1 MNIITAILPALVILL
16 FILNIFYNGNT
27 VQSCLFFIL
36 CMLPF
41 MDLKITKEA
50 WGGFKMFD
58 ALCFYC
64 LVFLLK
70 DFTTINLKHRNNFY
84 LLLFMALGIVV
95 LLGGLLSEFP
105 GKAYLN
111 LVKIFP
117 IFIFGRFL
125 LTECFRDNLFHI
137 KAIKALKIS
146 YLISLAFL
154 AVQVVI
160 GLKFTFY
167 SELSPNTIDPVFHI
181 VRYPGVF
188 YDSQGHGQYLAMGS
202 FLFLYPEPGRSRRNM
217 YLNYLV
223 FALAIIAINLAGSR
237 SAFGGFVIGAVI
249 SFFIAAGR
257 YRMIGAIALVAAGI
271 LFTTISIHS
280 GVFDRAK
287 NISDDLQFRQG
298 LWTEAYQ
305 IADKHPWLG
314 IGSGNYQNYV
324 IRHNQNQYLEIES
337 GQRIY
342 FDQPE
347 NGYLKIMV
355 ELGFTGFG
363 IFILFML
370 VPLVKGF
377 KAAIVYNETKV
388 AFLLAS
394 LVCWLVAFNT
404 VYSIYDY
411 RIFIVVVS
419 MVVLIITYPENEYDE
434 EDLADEPAY
443 QLNETYEI

>member
-1 MNIITAILPALVILL
+1 VNTLLAILPVLVLLL

-27 VQSCLFFIL
+27 VQSCLYFIL

-41 MDLKITKEA
+41 MDMKITKEA
-50 WGGFKMFD
+50 WGGFKIFD

-64 LVFLLK
+64 LFFLLK
-70 DFTTINLKHRNNFY
+70 DFTTINLKHRANFY
-84 LLLFMALGIVV
+84 LVLFIALCVVV
-95 LLGGLLSEFP
+95 LLGGLSSEFP
-105 GKAYLN
+105 DRTYLN

-125 LTECFRDNLFHI
+125 LTECFRDSSFHI
-137 KAIKALKIS
+137 QAIRALKIS
-146 YLISLAFL
+146 YLTALAFL

-167 SELSPNTIDPVFHI
+167 PELSPNTIDPVFHI
-181 VRYPGVF
+181 VRYPGIF

-202 FLFLYPEPGRSRRNM
+202 FLFLYHEPGISKRNR
-217 YLNYLV
+217 YLNYLI
-223 FALAIIAINLAGSR
+223 FAIAIIAINLAGSR
-237 SAFGGFVIGAVI
+237 AAFGGFVIGAVI
-249 SFFIAAGR
+249 CFFIAAGR
-257 YRMIGAIALVAAGI
+257 YRIIGAIGLIAAGL
-271 LFTTISIHS
+271 LFTTLSIRS

-287 NISDDLQFRQG
+287 NISGDLQFRQS
-298 LWTEAYQ
+298 LWAEAYQ
-305 IADKHPWLG
+305 IAEKHPLLG

-337 GQRIY
+337 GQRVY

-355 ELGFTGFG
+355 ELGFTGFA
-363 IFILFML
+363 IFVLFMIT
-370 VPLVKGF
+370 PLVKGF
-377 KAAIVYNETKV
+377 IAAIGYNETRV
-388 AFLLAS
+388 VFLLAS
-394 LVCWLVAFNT
+394 LISWLIAFNS

-411 RIFIVVVS
+411 RIFISVVS
-419 MVVLIITYPENEYDE
+419 MVVLIMTYPETEYDE